1 MKNYKGMK
9 PEDICS
15 YTGKILWI
23 DVDTQETKILSTYDY
38 LEGVGGMFMSAYL
51 QWKFGKPGVT
61 DGRDPESLLM
71 FLTGPLTGT
80 PIPGSA
86 RFTVSYQQALQKP
99 SLWAQSSVAGGGF
112 GPEMKFAGWDGIIL
126 RGKAEKPVFIFVE
139 DNKVEFHS
147 AEKFFYADTYS
158 ARNQIVEQLGGDT
171 RIRTGVIGPAG
182 ANLNAMS
189 TIQFDTSHAAAQ
201 HPGAIMGAKNVKG
214 IAVRGHDSIKIA
226 DPKTVR
232 EIRDKLY
239 YMSEDVSW
247 RATKGRRNRI
257 LGANKHFFPGEV
269 IRSENCY
276 GCFSCRMP
284 YVDSPLF
291 PKGGNNCGFSV
302 TEYATAQGLQRRLLE
317 YKETPYG
324 DAYTEPMRYTIISL
338 TGKNN
343 MEMGKLFDYY
353 GISGYELLGMRTPM
367 NLVNMMVASDKVTPA
382 FKNWL
387 ETEVGAE
394 FGTMEFG
401 RKYIHKVAN
410 REGLVGEWMADGVER
425 AAMMLRDQPEL
436 FGITKEDGE
445 FAWIAY
451 QHAYPIHGSFEHHF
465 NRPTFADPRDNPKTI
480 RISPISSGIYSLGS
494 RQMGKSSHC
503 ATELYDE
510 SQRNSRAMAYNVYGD
525 ERAACRYL
533 DENDEPVIFMQPYLP
548 DDHNF
553 YTLDGRLSKP
563 VKPNYTK
570 GTPLAILQ
578 GAAFSFYNDALGT
591 CDWLWPVL
599 YGNTTSVLF
608 PGAQPKD
615 LVNVN
620 FFENVETAS
629 HPEWSAMCVEATTG
643 IPTSLEDFYYNAF
656 KAMTVERCVQLRD
669 SGRTRENDMFNN
681 VTAFRVDSC
690 GVMLGYDNMG
700 EWKKGMAMVY
710 EMLGWDPET
719 GVPTRMGL
727 HHYGLDA
734 IADDLAARGLLSEKE
749 INLNLRAELLAEGKA
764 ETEKNAEYYA
774 RVWREYVEARDAADA
789 ASETPIDYSNGLLVR
804 NSIDAATQAAN
815 RD

>member
-1 MKNYKGMK
+1 MKSYHGMK
-9 PEDICS
+9 PEQIGS
-15 YTGKILWI
+15 YVGKILWI
-23 DVDTQETKILSTYDY
+23 DVDTQETKLLSTYDY
-38 LEGVGGMFMSAYL
+38 LEGIGGMFMGAYL
-51 QWKFGKPGVT
+51 QWKFGKPGIK

-80 PIPGSA
+80 PIPGGA
-86 RFTVSYQQALQKP
+86 RFTVCYQQAVQDP

-112 GPEMKFAGWDGIIL
+112 GPEMKFAGYDGIIL
-126 RGKAEKPVFIFVE
+126 RGKSEKPVYISIN
-139 DNKVEFHS
+139 DDKVEFRS
-147 AEKFFYADTYS
+147 AEKFFYADSYT
-158 ARNQIVEQLGGDT
+158 AHNIIVKELGGDT

-201 HPGAIMGAKNVKG
+201 HPGSILGAKNVKG
-214 IAVRGHDSIKIA
+214 IAVRGHGTIPVA
-226 DPKTVR
+226 DPKKIR
-232 EIRDKLY
+232 EIRDKVY
-239 YMSEDVSW
+239 YLSEDIAWKSVG
-247 RATKGRRNRI
+247 GRRRRM
-257 LGANKHFFPGEV
+257 LGTIPFVYGPNFCRV
-269 IRSENCY
+269 ENCY

-284 YVDSPLF
+284 YMDHPLY
-291 PKGGNNCGFSV
+291 PKGGNNCGFST
-302 TEYATAQGLQRRLLE
+302 TEYAAALGIKSKQLQ
-317 YKETPYG
+317 YKENEYG
-324 DAYTEPMRYTIISL
+324 DAYTEPMRYTIL
-338 TGKNN
+338 GKVGPKAH
-343 MEMGKLFDYY
+343 EFGKLFDYY

-367 NLVNMMVASDKVTPA
+367 NLVNMMVNSDKVTPA

-387 ETEVGAE
+387 EKEVGAE
-394 FGTMEFG
+394 YGTMDYAH
-401 RKYIHKVAN
+401 KYIAKVAN

-425 AAMMLRDQPEL
+425 AAKMLRDEPEK
-436 FGITKEDGE
+436 FGITKEDGA
-445 FAWIAY
+445 FAWEAF

-480 RISPISSGIYSLGS
+480 RISPIASGIYSLGS

-533 DENDEPVIFMQPYLP
+533 DENDEPVIFLQPYLP
-548 DDHNF
+548 DDTNF
-553 YTLDGRLSKP
+553 YTLDGKPSKP

-578 GAAFSFYNDALGT
+578 GAAFSFYNDTLGT

-608 PGAQPKD
+608 PGAIFKD
-615 LVNVN
+615 LEMVDY
-620 FFENVETAS
+620 FEKPENVS
-629 HPEWSAMCVEATTG
+629 HPEWSVEAVVATTG
-643 IPTSLEDFYYNAF
+643 IQKDLEEFYYDAF
-656 KAMTVERCVQLRD
+656 RAMTVERCVQLRD
-669 SGRTRENDMFNN
+669 SGRNRDNDMFNN
-681 VTAFRVDSC
+681 VTANRLDSN

-727 HHYGLDA
+727 HKYGLDD
-734 IADDLAARGLLSEKE
+734 IAEDLAGRGLLSERE
-749 INLNLRAELLAEGKA
+749 IDLDLRSKLLAEGQA
-764 ETEKNAEYYA
+764 ETARHADYYA
-774 RVWREYVEARDAADA
+774 KAWKDYVEARNAADA
-789 ASETPIDYSNGLLVR
+789 ASEEPINYSNGLLAR
-804 NSIDAATQAAN
+804 NAVDVQLAK
-815 RD
+815 R

>member
-1 MKNYKGMK
+1 MEKYFNLK
-9 PEDICS
+9 PEEIGS
-15 YTGKILWI
+15 YTGKLLWI

-38 LEGVGGMFMSAYL
+38 IEGVGGMFMSAYL
-51 QWKFGKPGVT
+51 QWKFGNPNVK

-80 PIPGSA
+80 PIPGGA
-86 RFTVSYQQALQKP
+86 RFTVCYQQAVQEP
-99 SLWAQSSVAGGGF
+99 SMWSQSSVAGGGF
-112 GPEMKFAGWDGIIL
+112 GPELKFAGYDGIIM
-126 RGKAEKPVFIFVE
+126 RGKAEKPIYIYIC
-139 DNKVEFHS
+139 DDKVEFRS
-147 AEKFFYADTYS
+147 AEKFFYADSYTS
-158 ARNQIVEQLGGDT
+158 RNLIVKDLGGDT

-182 ANLNAMS
+182 AHQNAMS

-201 HPGAIMGAKNVKG
+201 HPGAIMGAKNIKG
-214 IAVRGHDSIKIA
+214 IAVRGHGTIKIA
-226 DPKTVR
+226 DPQKVR
-232 EIRDKLY
+232 EIRDKVFY
-239 YMSEDVSW
+239 ISEVISW
-247 RATKGRRNRI
+247 KPVGGRRNRM
-257 LGANKHFFPGEV
+257 LGAIPYTYGPNCNRV
-269 IRSENCY
+269 ENCY

-284 YVDSPLF
+284 FMDDPLY
-291 PKGGNNCGFSV
+291 PKGGNNCGFST
-302 TEYATAQGLQRRLLE
+302 TEYSTAQGIQKGLLE
-317 YKETPYG
+317 YKETEFG
-324 DAYTEPMRYTIISL
+324 DAYTEPMRYTIIGK
-338 TGKNN
+338 TGPKNH
-343 MEMGKLFDYY
+343 EFGKMFDYY

-367 NLVNMMVASDKVTPA
+367 NLVNMMVNSDKVTPA

-387 ETEVGAE
+387 EGEVGAE
-394 FGTMEFG
+394 YGTMEYG
-401 RKYIHKVAN
+401 RKYIEKVAN

-425 AAMMLRDQPEL
+425 AAKMLRDEPEK

-445 FAWIAY
+445 YAWEAY

-510 SQRNSRAMAYNVYGD
+510 SQRNSRGMAYNVYGD

-548 DDHNF
+548 DDTNF

-608 PGAQPKD
+608 PGALPKD
-615 LVNVN
+615 KEMVE
-620 FFENVETAS
+620 FFEDPEKVS
-629 HPEWSAMCVEATTG
+629 HPEWSNEAVNAVTG
-643 IPTSLEDFYYNAF
+643 LDKTLEDFYFEAF
-656 KAMTVERCVQLRD
+656 KAMTVERAIHVRD
-669 SGRTRENDMFNN
+669 SGRTRDNDMFNN
-681 VTAFRVDSC
+681 ITANRLDSN
-690 GVMLGYDNMG
+690 GVMLGYDKMG

-727 HHYGLDA
+727 HKYGLDD
-734 IADDLAARGLLSEKE
+734 IAEALAEKGLLSEAQ
-749 INLNLRAELLAEGKA
+749 IDLNLREKLLAEGKA
-764 ETEKNAEYYA
+764 ETEKNAEYYKKA
-774 RVWREYVEARDAADA
+774 WAEYVEKRDA
-789 ASETPIDYSNGLLVR
+789 IDKEHDGKFDFSNGLMAR
-804 NSIDAATQAAN
+804 SAFDIAMAKK
-815 RD
+815 